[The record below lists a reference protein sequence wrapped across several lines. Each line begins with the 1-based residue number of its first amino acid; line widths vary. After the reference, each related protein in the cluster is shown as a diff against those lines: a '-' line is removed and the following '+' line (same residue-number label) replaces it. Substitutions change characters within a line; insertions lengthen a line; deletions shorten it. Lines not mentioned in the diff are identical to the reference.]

1 MALVSS
7 GFHPNQS
14 RVSENIR
21 SGVEL
26 VRGAQLLLQVRLF
39 PSTHR
44 HIRAGQTAQSSAI
57 RLGSR
62 RLEPIQPD
70 EKLDEPI
77 LDGNQ
82 ASQRVALVRLQER
95 PDTVQVGRGDL
106 VALAR
111 RRSDLVLAGVVRG

>member
-1 MALVSS
+1 MSS
-7 GFHPNQS
+7 GLHPNQS
-14 RVSENIR
+14 RVSENLR

-39 PSTHR
+39 ASSHR
-44 HIRAGQTAQSSAI
+44 HIRARQTAQSSAI

-77 LDGNQ
+77 LDRNQ

-111 RRSDLVLAGVVRG
+111 RRSDLVLAGIVRG